1 MLVWYGYGMVW
12 VLLFSCHRLRLL
24 VLAGDQFS
32 MVLFASEHPY
42 PTFQAYFFVLL
53 LYTFSFG
60 HPFYIGT
67 IFVMMMGLLPAVMLR
82 QGVTQG
88 RPAR

>member
-1 MLVWYGYGMVW
+1 MLLEVW
-12 VLLFSCHRLRLL
+12 VLFSCHRLRLL

-42 PTFQAYFFVLL
+42 STFQAFFFVLL
-53 LYTFSFG
+53 PWTFYFG
-60 HPFYIGT
+60 YPTYIAS